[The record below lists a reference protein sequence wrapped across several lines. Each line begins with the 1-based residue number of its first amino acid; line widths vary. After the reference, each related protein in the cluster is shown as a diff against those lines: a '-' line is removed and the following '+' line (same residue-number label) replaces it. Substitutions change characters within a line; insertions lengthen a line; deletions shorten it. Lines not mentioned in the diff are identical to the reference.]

1 MKERQGLPLTFYAL
15 AVIGIFL
22 MAMLAG
28 PRP

>member
-15 AVIGIFL
+15 AIICIGL
-22 MAMLAG
+22 MGLLAA